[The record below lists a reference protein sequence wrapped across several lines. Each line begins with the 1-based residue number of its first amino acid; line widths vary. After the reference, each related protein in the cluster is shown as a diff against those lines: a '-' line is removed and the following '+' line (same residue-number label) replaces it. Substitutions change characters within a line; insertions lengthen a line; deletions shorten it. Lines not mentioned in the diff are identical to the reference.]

1 MVTERKLRIGL
12 PGQEPS
18 RWRWP
23 ALAGA
28 FVLAA
33 WLAYEFGQAQGG
45 HNRLESLRSFAEHR
59 AQVGRLEKENREL
72 QERIAVLETG
82 EQINRE
88 AYRRVEAELT
98 ELQARLQEQA
108 EDLAFYQG
116 LVSGTAGAEALRVQ
130 DLVIFAGAGPSAF
143 TVALVLA
150 QPQGLKQRVTGSVDL
165 QIEGVMA
172 GARKTIGLAEAAP
185 EGSGASLRY
194 SFRYFQNLQA
204 ELQLPEGFAP
214 LRVLVKLT
222 PKGSNGAT
230 VEQTFD
236 WRVRSG

>member
-1 MVTERKLRIGL
+1 MVAERKLRIGL

-18 RWRWP
+18 RWRWL
-23 ALAGA
+23 ALAGG
-28 FVLAA
+28 FVVAA
-33 WLAYEFGQAQGG
+33 WLAYEYGQAQGG
-45 HNRLESLRSFAEHR
+45 HNRFESLRRLAEHS
-59 AQVGRLEKENREL
+59 AQVGRLQKENREL

-98 ELQARLQEQA
+98 RLQARLQAQA

-116 LVSGTAGAEALRVQ
+116 LVSGSAGTGALRVQ
-130 DLVIFAGAGPSAF
+130 DLVIFPGAAPTAF

-165 QIEGVMA
+165 QIEGVMS
-172 GARKTIGLAEAAP
+172 GARKTIGLAEATS

-204 ELQLPEGFAP
+204 DLQLPEGFAP

-230 VEQTFD
+230 VEQSFD

>member
-1 MVTERKLRIGL
+1 MVAERKLRIGL

-23 ALAGA
+23 ALAFGIVVA
-28 FVLAA
+28 V
-33 WLAYEFGQAQGG
+33 WLAYEYGQARGG
-45 HNRLESLRSFAEHR
+45 HNRLESLRRFGEQR
-59 AQVGRLEKENREL
+59 AQLGRLENQNRAL

-98 ELQARLQEQA
+98 ELQGRLQEQA

-116 LVSGTAGAEALRVQ
+116 LVSATAGADALRVQ
-130 DLVIFAGAGPSAF
+130 DLVIFPGPVPTTF
-143 TVALVLA
+143 TITLVLA
-150 QPQGLKQRVTGSVDL
+150 QPQGLKQRVTGSVEL
-165 QIEGVMA
+165 EIEGMMA
-172 GARKTIGLAEAAP
+172 GARTTIGLAEMAP

-222 PKGSNGAT
+222 PKGSTGAT
-230 VEQTFD
+230 LEQSFD
-236 WRVRSG
+236 WRVRPS